1 MVKTSLP
8 LVLLTRPRA
17 AAERFAAMLWAER
30 PDLEIMIS
38 PIIEIVYLKPKV
50 LPQAEVLIFSSVH
63 GVKGYIAAG
72 GAPARAYC
80 VGVATGECAHTAG
93 FDVLQI
99 APDLERLKPVLG
111 QEERSL
117 LQVRGVH
124 ATADLVAEFGHVKS
138 VIVYDQPSVGL
149 SAAAKGALAS
159 SRSVVV
165 PLFSPRSVR
174 AFAAEALRLDG
185 LYAAYISEAAKAAW
199 ELPSIAVETAET
211 PDAQGMVVATL
222 KLIDKV

>member
-17 AAERFAAMLWAER
+17 AADRFASMLLADR

-38 PIIEIVYLKPKV
+38 PIMEIVYLKPKV

-63 GVKGYIAAG
+63 VVKVYIAAG

-80 VGVATGECAHTAG
+80 VGVATGECAHTTG

-138 VIVYDQPSVGL
+138 VIVYDKPSIGL
-149 SAAAKGALAS
+149 SAAAKCALAS

-165 PLFSPRSVR
+165 PLFSPRSVL
-174 AFAAEALRLDG
+174 AFA
-185 LYAAYISEAAKAAW
+185 S
-199 ELPSIAVETAET
+199 
-211 PDAQGMVVATL
+211 
-222 KLIDKV
+222 